1 MCYQHLSPGSRWR
14 TFLWG
19 LFLLAFTAFAGAQ
32 ERMYVEEIAVDSN
45 ATAKQEYRQLRGLE
59 KDRKDY
65 TTPFRTAA
73 NVLLFVPRTIFSG
86 VLYTT
91 GYGPHLID
99 DSDFIEK
106 FDDFFYLYQKEI
118 GWYPVFDFSS
128 GSPLAYGATVFYRQ
142 KPFGI
147 SAGGYYA
154 NQSLWKAKIR
164 LLEAFRIGHSVLQ
177 LNLSGSILT
186 RDDYKFHGFGADPEN
201 DRRNSFRPDR
211 NDDFGIY
218 QQRLSR
224 VLLVI
229 GLRPS
234 ARWQFFYTGYYQE
247 RKIESPGSQ
256 DPDNIGN
263 AFDINNIPGLSAGKP
278 NIGKQVYNE
287 ISVRFDTRRY
297 RGQISPGVRLEG
309 YVGLSEGVGS
319 DESRFTRAGG
329 NAALFL
335 PVIKHNRLI
344 VPRVVFDMID
354 NRNDDVPISFAEYP
368 RQPTF
373 RGASRKRLLRTDEIS
388 VVPSFEYQWPLTFN
402 VGGHLFVDYL
412 LVSNSIDKLT
422 FRKAPYAIGFGF
434 DVHSEDSELARFT
447 FSGGSEGLRFQF
459 TVGLSGYSTDRS
471 RWQ

>member
-1 MCYQHLSPGSRWR
+1 MSHKHLNPGIRWV
-14 TFLWG
+14 TFL
-19 LFLLAFTAFAGAQ
+19 LMVFMLATITLVSAQ
-32 ERMYVEEIAVDSN
+32 DQKFEEEIVVDSG
-45 ATAKQEYRQLRGLE
+45 ATAKQEYRRLRGLE

-65 TTPFRTAA
+65 TAPFRTAA
-73 NVLLFVPRTIFSG
+73 NILVFVPRTIFSG

-99 DSDFIEK
+99 DSNFIEK
-106 FDDFFYLYQKEI
+106 FDDFFYLYQKKI

-154 NQSLWKAKIR
+154 NQSLWKAKVR
-164 LLEAFRIGHSVLQ
+164 LLEAFRVGHSVVQ
-177 LNLSGSILT
+177 FNLSGSILT

-201 DRRNSFRPDR
+201 DSRNAFRPDR

-224 VLLVI
+224 MLLVI
-229 GLRPS
+229 GLRPTS
-234 ARWQFFYTGYYQE
+234 RWQFFYTGFYQE
-247 RKIESPGSQ
+247 RKIENPVSP

-263 AFDINNIPGLSAGKP
+263 TFDINSIPGIRSGKP

-309 YVGLSEGVGS
+309 YLGVSEGIGS
-319 DESRFTRAGG
+319 DKSRFTRAGG
-329 NAALFL
+329 SAALFL
-335 PVIKHNRLI
+335 PVIKRNRLI
-344 VPRVVFDMID
+344 VPRVVYDMID

-388 VVPSFEYQWPLTFN
+388 VVPSVEYQWPLTFN

-412 LVSNSIDKLT
+412 MVSNSIDKLT
-422 FRKAPYAIGFGF
+422 FRNAPYAIGFGF

-447 FSGGSEGLRFQF
+447 FSGGSEGIRIQF
-459 TVGLSGYSTDRS
+459 TVGLSGFSTDRS